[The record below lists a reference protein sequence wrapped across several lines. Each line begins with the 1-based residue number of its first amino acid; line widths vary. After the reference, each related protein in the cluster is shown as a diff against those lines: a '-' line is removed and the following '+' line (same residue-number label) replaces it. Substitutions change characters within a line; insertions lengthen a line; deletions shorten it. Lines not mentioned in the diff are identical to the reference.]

1 MFAKN
6 TLVLKNE
13 MTTYKITPDFNVNNM
28 KNEVLT
34 NVFSNLYESLM
45 SRISLSNINVRRQQ
59 QVHFNIVMEDR
70 NVSFYLS
77 FPSKYEELIEGKI
90 KSCWKKCALDEIEDN
105 SYLKIP
111 TKNTVG
117 AELRLSDYNVNS
129 INTDLNDTSHLNSLM
144 QVLRAVNGEDKIIIN
159 ISMESMPRY
168 NWYSIVE
175 DENRMIKE
183 GKEKVV
189 ECDFG
194 DMLKKTLGKVG
205 NEAIGLYIEYKL
217 LPFEILMGMVNDS
230 GNEIF
235 NVKEGDKLMLE
246 KYGHQN
252 EVDRFDRGDRFG
264 GFGRRRVTGM
274 KKNSDVFK
282 CKITVLS
289 SSTDNSKAKLNLLS
303 VFESFKE
310 LNDENEFYLKEL
322 PHKTVISRTRE
333 IQNYYVTT
341 DNKCILSTKE
351 VAKLIQLPPQKTQ
364 RDFKIKAIETLEV
377 DFPKENLDGDV
388 PIAVTKQNG
397 KEVVVYRPKDKS
409 MRSLGWILNGAQN
422 AGKTTLMKRLAYE
435 NYLAGETNLII
446 DSIEDCKIA
455 KACREVIPAN
465 KRYDIKLTRDDIKN
479 IPSFSFNEVS
489 GLIHEGMD
497 SFKRLSYASDIAE
510 QIQLLIENISDGTNG
525 GLTDAMVRYLYAA
538 SVVTYV
544 KPDAVL
550 QDVFNVLRFPEK
562 RAKAIQYAKTT
573 GCFEDDSIFFTL
585 YQLDK
590 VVEETIVVGVDD
602 NGKPIKEKQEHT
614 INNDQAIVGINN
626 RIIKLEKEPYVKKML
641 AQKPK
646 KDENFLEFIEQGITI
661 VVSIPQYEFK
671 SKQIRDMIASY
682 YLSRIWLAVQSRRDN
697 ENAKICNVFMDE
709 VYTIP
714 ASIKLLDENVTEFR
728 RHRLPLFTSCHHLG
742 QFGKTLDQ
750 FEAAGGNFIFLQST
764 IEKTYEMVK
773 NDLSPF
779 TYEDIR
785 ELKPFH
791 AIIRQRDLTGYTNYI
806 ARIPNFGEDLTR
818 QKQNNKQLLSK
829 KKRV

>member
-1 MFAKN
+1 MFANN
-6 TLVLKNE
+6 TLILKNE
-13 MTTYKITPDFNVNNM
+13 MTTYKITPDFSVSNT

-34 NVFSNLYESLM
+34 NVFSNLYESMM
-45 SRISLSNINVRRQQ
+45 SRISLTNINIRRQN
-59 QVHFNIVMEDR
+59 QVHFNIVMENR

-77 FPSKYEELIEGKI
+77 FPSKFEELIEGKI
-90 KSCWKKCALDEIEDN
+90 KSCWKKCALDEVQDT
-105 SYLKIP
+105 SHLKVN
-111 TKNTVG
+111 TVNTVG
-117 AELRLSDYNVNS
+117 AELRLTNYNINP
-129 INTDLNDTSHLNSLM
+129 INTDLNDTSHLTSLL
-144 QVLRAVNGEDKIIIN
+144 QVLRAVSGEDKIVIN
-159 ISMESMPRY
+159 IAMESMPRY

-175 DENRMIKE
+175 DENKMIKE
-183 GKEKVV
+183 GKEKMVD
-189 ECDFG
+189 CDFT
-194 DMLKKTLGKVG
+194 DMLKKTVGKVG

-217 LPFEILMGMVNDS
+217 LPFEILLGMVNDS
-230 GNEIF
+230 GDELF
-235 NVKEGDKLMLE
+235 NIKEEDRKMLRRYE
-246 KYGHQN
+246 QK
-252 EVDRFDRGDRFG
+252 EFDRSDRFDRFE
-264 GFGRRRVTGM
+264 RRRTPGL

-282 CKITVLS
+282 CKITILS
-289 SSTDNSKAKLNLLS
+289 CSEDTSKAKLNLLS

-322 PHKTVISRTRE
+322 PHRTVISRTKD
-333 IQNYYVTT
+333 IQSYYVST
-341 DNKCILSTKE
+341 DNNCILSAKE

-364 RDFKIKAIETLEV
+364 KDFKIKAIETLEV

-397 KEVVVYRPKDKS
+397 KEVVVYRPKNKS

-525 GLTDAMVRYLYAA
+525 GLTDAMVRYLYSA
-538 SVVTYV
+538 SVVAYV

-550 QDVFNVLRFPEK
+550 QDVFNILRVPDK
-562 RAKAIQYAKTT
+562 RAKAIQYAKNT
-573 GCFEDDSIFFTL
+573 GCFDDDSIFLTL
-585 YQLDK
+585 CQLDK
-590 VVEETIVVGVDD
+590 VVEEVVTVGVDD
-602 NGKPIKEKQEHT
+602 NGKPIKEKQEYT

-641 AQKPK
+641 AQRPK
-646 KDENFLEFIEQGITI
+646 KDENFLDFIEQGISI

-773 NDLSPF
+773 NDLTPF
-779 TYEDIR
+779 TYNDIR

-806 ARIPNFGEDLTR
+806 ARIPDFGEDLTR
-818 QKQNNKQLLSK
+818 QKENNKQILGK
-829 KKRV
+829 KKRA

>member
-1 MFAKN
+1 
-6 TLVLKNE
+6 
-13 MTTYKITPDFNVNNM
+13 
-28 KNEVLT
+28 
-34 NVFSNLYESLM
+34 
-45 SRISLSNINVRRQQ
+45 
-59 QVHFNIVMEDR
+59 
-70 NVSFYLS
+70 
-77 FPSKYEELIEGKI
+77 
-90 KSCWKKCALDEIEDN
+90 
-105 SYLKIP
+105 
-111 TKNTVG
+111 
-117 AELRLSDYNVNS
+117 
-129 INTDLNDTSHLNSLM
+129 
-144 QVLRAVNGEDKIIIN
+144 
-159 ISMESMPRY
+159 
-168 NWYSIVE
+168 
-175 DENRMIKE
+175 
-183 GKEKVV
+183 
-189 ECDFG
+189 
-194 DMLKKTLGKVG
+194 
-205 NEAIGLYIEYKL
+205 
-217 LPFEILMGMVNDS
+217 
-230 GNEIF
+230 
-235 NVKEGDKLMLE
+235 
-246 KYGHQN
+246 
-252 EVDRFDRGDRFG
+252 
-264 GFGRRRVTGM
+264 
-274 KKNSDVFK
+274 
-282 CKITVLS
+282 
-289 SSTDNSKAKLNLLS
+289 
-303 VFESFKE
+303 
-310 LNDENEFYLKEL
+310 
-322 PHKTVISRTRE
+322 
-333 IQNYYVTT
+333 
-341 DNKCILSTKE
+341 
-351 VAKLIQLPPQKTQ
+351 
-364 RDFKIKAIETLEV
+364 
-377 DFPKENLDGDV
+377 
-388 PIAVTKQNG
+388 
-397 KEVVVYRPKDKS
+397 
-409 MRSLGWILNGAQN
+409 
-422 AGKTTLMKRLAYE
+422 
-435 NYLAGETNLII
+435 
-446 DSIEDCKIA
+446 
-455 KACREVIPAN
+455 
-465 KRYDIKLTRDDIKN
+465 
-479 IPSFSFNEVS
+479 
-489 GLIHEGMD
+489 
-497 SFKRLSYASDIAE
+497 
-510 QIQLLIENISDGTNG
+510 
-525 GLTDAMVRYLYAA
+525 MVRYLYAA

-550 QDVFNVLRFPEK
+550 QDVFDVLRFPEK

-602 NGKPIKEKQEHT
+602 NGKPIKDKQEHT

-806 ARIPNFGEDLTR
+806 ARIPDFGEDLTR